1 MKLTSLSPVQRELLC
16 TLADGGVIAVVHTR
30 GGTIASLFPKEGR
43 HRNIS
48 FKMVQPMLEEG
59 WVEDVV
65 PKGMRWRGSKFVI
78 STKGRKVVREE
89 GESESHAALDRVED
103 PSHSPVGSS

>member
-1 MKLTSLSPVQRELLC
+1 VKENLLTPLQRGLLD

-30 GGTIASLFPKEGR
+30 GGTIASLFPREGR

-48 FKMVQPMLEEG
+48 YKMVQPMIDAG

-65 PKGMRWRGSKFVI
+65 PKPMRWRGSKFVI
-78 STKGRKVVREE
+78 SAKGLRAVRAVPSGPE
-89 GESESHAALDRVED
+89 GPEQPSPNHSEV
-103 PSHSPVGSS
+103 SSS